1 MDDDDEEEETTGAG
15 AEEKAKALIARRLEL
30 YPHIAQFRSEGI
42 FLQNVLPKFSLHHPL
57 WPYGAKKVL
66 YLLLKNLCPFAGKVA
81 PASAEPA
88 RAGGV
93 RVFQRHSS
101 DRDEPARLLRARGPP
116 PGAGTH
122 SETSALKDI
131 YSLKVL

>member
-1 MDDDDEEEETTGAG
+1 VDDDDEEEETTGAG

-66 YLLLKNLCPFAGKVA
+66 YLLLKTYAPSLEKTLQLRQNLLGLGEYGFSKDTHLTETSPLG
-81 PASAEPA
+81 
-88 RAGGV
+88 
-93 RVFQRHSS
+93 SS
-101 DRDEPARLLRARGPP
+101 EHAVRLLEQAHILKRQR
-116 PGAGTH
+116 
-122 SETSALKDI
+122 SRTSTL
-131 YSLKVL
+131 